1 MNYLF
6 LDQLIDSEEPV
17 IRYKARVH
25 LLDEDPNAPE
35 IRQLQNE
42 IKACDRAR
50 RLLSEAMDARS

>member
-1 MNYLF
+1 MNHAIIE
-6 LDQLIDSEEPV
+6 QLLASEEPV